1 MTIEDKVWDMTDSFY
16 PALKKVLAEY
26 DEAVKNE
33 NEDEMLELANL
44 RSKLCYQIAISEAF
58 LEVCHNK

>member
-1 MTIEDKVWDMTDSFY
+1 MTDSFY

-33 NEDEMLELANL
+33 NEDEMHELANL
-44 RSKLCYQIAISEAF
+44 RSKLCYQITISEAF

>member
-33 NEDEMLELANL
+33 NEDGMLELASDPVL
-44 RSKLCYQIAISEAF
+44 I
-58 LEVCHNK
+58 